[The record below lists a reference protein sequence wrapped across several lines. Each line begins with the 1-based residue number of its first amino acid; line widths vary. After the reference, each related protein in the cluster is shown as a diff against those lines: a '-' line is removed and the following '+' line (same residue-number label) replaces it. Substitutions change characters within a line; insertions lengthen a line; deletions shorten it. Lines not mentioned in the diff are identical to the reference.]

1 MQRLIDRVRS
11 LVTGPDPKLQVIFR
25 ARLLYL
31 FHLRLRVLLE
41 QGDQN
46 LEGCGILVDDVL
58 QENVA
63 SLKALAALGPRM
75 HPLRDIDGL
84 IVWESRQSVGDVS
97 KVCGTPS
104 ALIVTRLLDR
114 PADSCIFCNLLS
126 WQSAESS
133 RRTEP
138 GSPQLKKQMNPS
150 FSPHRMNMPAPSPRA
165 AMSPSIPRNPST
177 FRTPDRPNSLARP
190 QLPLTPMTAALQ
202 EHAWLASY
210 VSGES
215 ADPDIALA
223 RYLNE
228 CTPNPS
234 ATIVKRAQELP
245 KRLVDPTSG
254 RSISSDLADVGRKL
268 YFKSLRSILQKE
280 EERLRRLDFTDL
292 LNDDPMHR
300 ALMAI
305 CFEIVI
311 QTHLSRTVPF
321 AFPAVLR
328 AFEVN
333 EYEFLVMTE
342 NFLRDFESHLPRDV
356 GKHILQLLKRVVDCD
371 AWRCSSLLSI
381 LSSEE
386 MSRHFA
392 YAIDSFQTSSV
403 QYAQHNYLPTCTS
416 ESAGSDSV
424 SALNKIAESPLIVRA
439 PRPPRHNLH
448 SCTASA
454 SVSRS
459 DLSVASVSQSISSG
473 SAAQGPVGGPGVGG
487 PVGGGG
493 SGGGGGGGVGGG
505 SLCGDAPTRLSLGP
519 IGASLCPAE
528 VEKRQVPELYL
539 L

>member
-1 MQRLIDRVRS
+1 MRTVLRLIDRVKV
-11 LVTGPDPKLQVIFR
+11 LVTGPDQKLQVNSR
-25 ARLLYL
+25 SMLLCL
-31 FHLRLRVLLE
+31 HECRLRVLLSRE
-41 QGDQN
+41 TIIWRAVEFSWMTCCRKTLLPLEPSPLWGRESIHCAILMVSLCGSRDN
-46 LEGCGILVDDVL
+46 LSEMFLRYSATTVL
-58 QENVA
+58 
-63 SLKALAALGPRM
+63 L
-75 HPLRDIDGL
+75 
-84 IVWESRQSVGDVS
+84 
-97 KVCGTPS
+97 
-104 ALIVTRLLDR
+104 RLLDR
-114 PADSCIFCNLLS
+114 HKMIATLVTCVVF

-138 GSPQLKKQMNPS
+138 GSPQLKKQMNPA
-150 FSPHRMNMPAPSPRA
+150 FSPHRMNMPAPSPRT
-165 AMSPSIPRNPST
+165 AMSPSIPRNPSM

-202 EHAWLASY
+202 EHAWLSSY

-234 ATIVKRAQELP
+234 STIAKRAQELP
-245 KRLVDPTSG
+245 QRLLDPTSG
-254 RSISSDLADVGRKL
+254 RSISSDLAEVGRKL

-292 LNDDPMHR
+292 LNDEPMHR

-311 QTHLSRTVPF
+311 QTHLTRTVPF

-356 GKHILQLLKRVVDCD
+356 GKHILQLLKRIVDCD

-381 LSSEE
+381 LSSEDT
-386 MSRHFA
+386 SRHFA
-392 YAIDSFQTSSV
+392 NAIDSFQTSSV
-403 QYAQHNYLPTCTS
+403 QCVPHHQPPTCTS
-416 ESAGSDSV
+416 ESAGSDSSA

-448 SCTASA
+448 GNTAAA
-454 SVSRS
+454 SVSKS
-459 DLSVASVSQSISSG
+459 DLSVTAMSQSISSG
-473 SAAQGPVGGPGVGG
+473 GGAQGPAGG
-487 PVGGGG
+487 
-493 SGGGGGGGVGGG
+493 
-505 SLCGDAPTRLSLGP
+505 L
-519 IGASLCPAE
+519 LCPAE

-539 L
+539 